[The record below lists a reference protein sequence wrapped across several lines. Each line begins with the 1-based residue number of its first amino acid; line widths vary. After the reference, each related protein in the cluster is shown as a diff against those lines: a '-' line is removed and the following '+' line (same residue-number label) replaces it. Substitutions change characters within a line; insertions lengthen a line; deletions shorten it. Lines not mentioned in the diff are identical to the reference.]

1 MEPWQCTRAPQRHHA
16 CGTSCRALSTC
27 YSRPDDIEKTRGR
40 GRHQGSPKPQ
50 DERVTTVWGF
60 ALIPANFVPSI
71 MGFIISI
78 VYIYIYVCVCVFFFF
93 YPYIWPYN
101 KWVSLVF
108 SPLYKWSYG
117 PLPVSGDSPPTL
129 LKLLTAGIFSM
140 AEKFR
145 VCSFGFWGR
154 YPVYPDIPTN
164 RKLLLKLL
172 LVILVAC
179 HSL

>member
-1 MEPWQCTRAPQRHHA
+1 MYEGSAKASRMRDFMSSAFNLLFKAWRHRKNPRPRPAPRFSKTP
-16 CGTSCRALSTC
+16 GRTSDNRLGVCPDSSQFC
-27 YSRPDDIEKTRGR
+27 PFDNGVYNIYS
-40 GRHQGSPKPQ
+40 
-50 DERVTTVWGF
+50 
-60 ALIPANFVPSI
+60 L
-71 MGFIISI
+71 
-78 VYIYIYVCVCVFFFF
+78 YIYMCVCVFFFF